1 MLKSRNKTIVTHSQH
16 GAAPAADAASSRETA
31 TAQSSLRIDN
41 LTKPSSRPPLG
52 LPNGS
57 VRALL
62 TILIVAVVIA
72 QVARGQ
78 LVSTLWT
85 ETLMIA
91 PAHYFS
97 TRRFIKLPP
106 ELIHQLEAAGAVETE
121 LHPLYLP
128 NRSIRI
134 MIFAAFGGLAVY
146 LYAQGR
152 LFDSGALSILGVVFA
167 YFFGTIAR
175 MATSLV
181 DQRQANP
188 RRPRLARY
196 QGDCGHRRAGLH
208 RGLVPAPPRPS
219 APERVAKHDT
229 RHGAVLLRFSIKPG
243 CQRFI
248 LLLSI
253 LLLIVFLILV
263 FILLLLPRWQ
273 PTLAWFDR
281 VRAGVGV
288 RLGR

>member
-1 MLKSRNKTIVTHSQH
+1 MLKLRNKTIVTHSQH
-16 GAAPAADAASSRETA
+16 GAAPEADAASSRETGA
-31 TAQSSLRIDN
+31 AQSALRIDN
-41 LTKPSSRPPLG
+41 LSKPSSRPPLG

-78 LVSTLWT
+78 VVSTLWT

-121 LHPLYLP
+121 LHPLFLP

-175 MATSLV
+175 MA
-181 DQRQANP
+181 
-188 RRPRLARY
+188 
-196 QGDCGHRRAGLH
+196 LH
-208 RGLVPAPPRPS
+208 WWTKGKQTHAVRGWQDIKAIAVI
-219 APERVAKHDT
+219 
-229 RHGAVLLRFSIKPG
+229 AVLAFTAALYLFNPGHPPPTGLRNT
-243 CQRFI
+243 
-248 LLLSI
+248 
-253 LLLIVFLILV
+253 
-263 FILLLLPRWQ
+263 
-273 PTLAWFDR
+273 TLGMVLFYFGSR
-281 VRAGVGV
+281 
-288 RLGR
+288 